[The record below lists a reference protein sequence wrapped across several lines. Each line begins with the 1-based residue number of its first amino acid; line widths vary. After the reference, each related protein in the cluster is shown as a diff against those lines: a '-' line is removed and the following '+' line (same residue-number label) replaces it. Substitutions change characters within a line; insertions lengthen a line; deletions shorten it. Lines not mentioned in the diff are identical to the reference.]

1 MRLHFLD
8 LERLCFGVIH
18 QTVVLRLVAARR
30 RIVAEGKAAPKLLRH
45 AGDGVLIFVVDGRLA
60 CAMHNLGIRAQLGGV
75 YRAAPAIQAEAAGDV
90 YRALQRNLRISILQI
105 QRTIGI
111 IFIRIR
117 LIIGE
122 CAVLDDVLA
131 SAKLHGA
138 AKVVRRRYR
147 HMVQTCGVV
156 LAGVLDLAHI
166 NAAGHS
172 QIFQHQTIGRI
183 ILIPAVATIAKIDA
197 SINGAWMFGA
207 VGDGQFLPCGVRAIE
222 LAPSLSG
229 SKLQCQIVTIQA
241 QVLEIIRSLIRE
253 NEMSMILI
261 THDLGVV
268 AETCDQVA
276 IMYAGE
282 VVEYGSVW
290 DVYTNPKHPYTRG
303 LFDSIPKMDADDERL
318 SPIPG
323 LAPNSTA
330 LPSGCYFHP
339 RCKYCQERCREQSPA
354 MKGDTHQY
362 KCWLDFE

>member
-1 MRLHFLD
+1 MEQNLLEVKNLRVHYVTDTEDVQAVNGVDLHLKKGEVLGLVGETGAGKTTVALSVMQLVPDPPGIILDGEILFKGKNLIYNSDRENQEMRGNGISMIFQDPMTALNPIMTIGQQLAEVVIKHKKLSKKAAMEVAAEM
-8 LERLCFGVIH
+8 LERVGVTRDRINDYPHQFSGGMKQRVIIAMALLCNP
-18 QTVVLRLVAARR
+18 
-30 RIVAEGKAAPKLLRH
+30 E
-45 AGDGVLIFVVDGRLA
+45 
-60 CAMHNLGIRAQLGGV
+60 
-75 YRAAPAIQAEAAGDV
+75 
-90 YRALQRNLRISILQI
+90 
-105 QRTIGI
+105 
-111 IFIRIR
+111 
-117 LIIGE
+117 
-122 CAVLDDVLA
+122 
-131 SAKLHGA
+131 
-138 AKVVRRRYR
+138 
-147 HMVQTCGVV
+147 
-156 LAGVLDLAHI
+156 
-166 NAAGHS
+166 
-172 QIFQHQTIGRI
+172 
-183 ILIPAVATIAKIDA
+183 ILIADEPTTALD
-197 SINGAWMFGA
+197 
-207 VGDGQFLPCGVRAIE
+207 
-222 LAPSLSG
+222 
-229 SKLQCQIVTIQA
+229 VTIQA

-303 LFDSIPKMDADDERL
+303 LFDSIPKMDVDDERL

-339 RCKYCQERCREQSPA
+339 RCKYCQERCCEQSPA